1 MLNLLK
7 KEANF
12 MLTENGAVTY
22 ESTMSDCLDLFATI
36 GALRGAD
43 DGEIIGRFIK
53 AYAEDADL
61 AMKMLFF
68 ARDIRG
74 GLGERRAFK
83 TILHWLAEREP
94 ESVRKNIAYVG
105 EYGRYD
111 DLLALMGTPCEAA
124 LITYIREQL
133 AADMAQMEAGG
144 SVSLLA
150 KWLPSVN
157 TSNGKAVKAAKRI
170 AKGLGMND
178 AKYRK
183 TLSALRAY
191 IKILENNLREKD
203 YTFDYEKQPSRA
215 LYKYRRAF
223 LRNDEERYKEFI
235 LRAKEDP
242 SVMHTGTLT
251 PYDVIAP
258 LVSNPELRIPLL
270 RLFHNAKGN
279 GFNNLRQAISDEERR
294 VMDATWN
301 ALDNYVGAENS
312 LVVVDGS
319 GSMYWGADPLPAAV
333 AQSLGIYF
341 AERNTGAFHNHFI
354 TFSNS
359 PRLVEIK
366 GRDIVE
372 KVAYC
377 MGYNECSNTDL
388 AKTFDLILRTAVKNR
403 LKQSDMPERLYIISD
418 MEFDACAGNAG
429 MTNFESAKKNF
440 AKYGY
445 KLPQVV
451 FWNVASRSRQQPVK
465 RNEQGVA
472 LVSGCSP
479 QIFNMLQ
486 EGNLDPYHYMMQV
499 LGSERYERIGA

>member
-1 MLNLLK
+1 
-7 KEANF
+7 
-12 MLTENGAVTY
+12 
-22 ESTMSDCLDLFATI
+22 
-36 GALRGAD
+36 
-43 DGEIIGRFIK
+43 
-53 AYAEDADL
+53 
-61 AMKMLFF
+61 
-68 ARDIRG
+68 
-74 GLGERRAFK
+74 
-83 TILHWLAEREP
+83 
-94 ESVRKNIAYVG
+94 
-105 EYGRYD
+105 
-111 DLLALMGTPCEAA
+111 
-124 LITYIREQL
+124 
-133 AADMAQMEAGG
+133 
-144 SVSLLA
+144 
-150 KWLPSVN
+150 
-157 TSNGKAVKAAKRI
+157 
-170 AKGLGMND
+170 
-178 AKYRK
+178 
-183 TLSALRAY
+183 
-191 IKILENNLREKD
+191 
-203 YTFDYEKQPSRA
+203 
-215 LYKYRRAF
+215 
-223 LRNDEERYKEFI
+223 
-235 LRAKEDP
+235 
-242 SVMHTGTLT
+242 
-251 PYDVIAP
+251 
-258 LVSNPELRIPLL
+258 
-270 RLFHNAKGN
+270 
-279 GFNNLRQAISDEERR
+279 
-294 VMDATWN
+294 MDATWN

-354 TFSNS
+354 TFSSN

-429 MTNFESAKKNF
+429 MTNFESAKKKF

-465 RNEQGVA
+465 KNEQGVA

-479 QIFNMLQ
+479 QIFGMLQ